1 VCLLATSADQVTKNY
16 PEESRYYLARKI
28 ALCWFKTLKSM
39 EKSVVASLQKELKCK
54 TLIGD
59 FVGDSEL
66 VQYVQYGTQNIL
78 FHSVVANEID

>member
-1 VCLLATSADQVTKNY
+1 
-16 PEESRYYLARKI
+16 
-28 ALCWFKTLKSM
+28 M
-39 EKSVVASLQKELKCK
+39 EKSVVASLQKELKGK